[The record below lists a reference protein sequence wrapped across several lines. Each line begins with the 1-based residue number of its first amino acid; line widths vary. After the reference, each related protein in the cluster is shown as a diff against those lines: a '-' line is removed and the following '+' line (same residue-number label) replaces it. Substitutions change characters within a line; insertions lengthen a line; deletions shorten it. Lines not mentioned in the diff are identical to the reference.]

1 MKAERRHELQH
12 NELADWLAA
21 TAERLRPYSRAI
33 LGVTIAAV
41 ALLLAYYLITSCAEK
56 KQSAAWDKYLRA
68 LSATTPDASTTELEE
83 TVERFSKTPAAVWA
97 EATLADMELGDG
109 IASFLSISTT
119 PKRRSKARSSTT
131 MRCTRRRTTRC

>member
-41 ALLLAYYLITSCAEK
+41 VLLLAYYLITSRRK
-56 KQSAAWDKYLRA
+56 KAVGGLGQVSSCPLGN
-68 LSATTPDASTTELEE
+68 DA
-83 TVERFSKTPAAVWA
+83 
-97 EATLADMELGDG
+97 
-109 IASFLSISTT
+109 
-119 PKRRSKARSSTT
+119 RRLDH
-131 MRCTRRRTTRC
+131 RT